1 MIKRFSLFC
10 AALTMAVMLLTS
22 CKTREDVSGYA
33 PTEVYTNDTLLKS
46 LTNKRA
52 MIVLAHDDDMCA
64 MSGTIAMLNKQ
75 GWEIAVVSFSK
86 TPERNAA
93 QVEAC
98 RDILDT
104 VLFIN
109 LSPAQI
115 RNDKEDERRSYFA
128 FPKDSFD
135 VVFNRKIIEEE
146 YLECIIPF
154 NPEVIFTL
162 DNEMGGYG
170 HPEHVL
176 ISQMVLDLTAESRI
190 SPAYIYQSVY
200 TNHMENSIMQ
210 RHSQRMKSWGFPG
223 DEWEKAKKT
232 YGVGGMPEPTVQVN
246 ITDEAE
252 TKMNYLRSYNK
263 RERKTLGF
271 FIPAFEDYRAKEYFT
286 LFDREF
292 FRVIEAKALKNG
304 QL

>member
-1 MIKRFSLFC
+1 MFC

-135 VVFNRKIIEEE
+135 LVFNRKIIEEE
-146 YLECIIPF
+146 YLECINQF
-154 NPEVIFTL
+154 NPGVIFTL

-223 DEWEKAKKT
+223 DEWDKAKKT

-271 FIPAFEDYRAKEYFT
+271 FIPAFEDFRAKEYFT

-292 FRVIEAKALKNG
+292 FRVIEAEALKNG
-304 QL
+304 QF